1 MFSSF
6 NIELHENLVLSHV
19 RKSFHSALKLTHQ
32 AEQLRILNF
41 VYPKPLVMQYVNA
54 LERLGAYI
62 FSSLLAFAAGRCN
75 KCRNLMCWLM
85 SRSFYSKSII

>member
-6 NIELHENLVLSHV
+6 NMELHENLVLSHV

-41 VYPKPLVMQYVNA
+41 VYPKPLVMQYVQA
-54 LERLGAYI
+54 LARLGVYEIYI
-62 FSSLLAFAAGRCN
+62 LRCWPLLLADAISAET
-75 KCRNLMCWLM
+75 
-85 SRSFYSKSII
+85 